1 LEVGA
6 GSGFFSGKI
15 SDKVGKAGLLIV
27 SDPSS
32 EQLREV
38 NCLKKENIKV
48 VQAGADTLVLEK
60 GIADAI
66 WSFGA
71 MHHCFN
77 KTKAFQNFARIPKKE
92 WQIGHR

>member
-1 LEVGA
+1 MEVGA

-15 SDKVGKAGLLIV
+15 SDKVGKIGLLIV

-60 GIADAI
+60 DIADAI
-66 WSFGA
+66 FGLLVQ
-71 MHHCFN
+71 CIIVS
-77 KTKAFQNFARIPKKE
+77 TKQRHSKILQE
-92 WQIGHR
+92 S